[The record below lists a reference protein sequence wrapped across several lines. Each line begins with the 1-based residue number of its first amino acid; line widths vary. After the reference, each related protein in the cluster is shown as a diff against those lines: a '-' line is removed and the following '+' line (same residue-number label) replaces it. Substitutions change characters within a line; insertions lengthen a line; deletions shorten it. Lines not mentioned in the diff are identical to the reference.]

1 LFRQR
6 SRWSSRKTRQLG
18 KFRLETCDG
27 QRILGADGLRGR
39 LRKTAPHSL
48 CRSGAQRLAHGGVLT
63 VPRIRV
69 IDDDIGT
76 RAHPSPCAGRSR
88 PRVCASLS
96 APSGWYGEARPFH
109 RPAGRS
115 SRRPRAVVVRRSPR
129 VLSLPW
135 HGDWFRRRGARHSR
149 VKIYAVRR
157 NFAESRRRNLRGSFD
172 RFCFVD
178 RDCLHPSRAQL

>member
-39 LRKTAPHSL
+39 RRKTATHSL

-96 APSGWYGEARPFH
+96 APRVVWGSQAIPPARWSIVAPPS
-109 RPAGRS
+109 RRS
-115 SRRPRAVVVRRSPR
+115 SPTIAASFEPSVARRLGSG
-129 VLSLPW
+129 LI
-135 HGDWFRRRGARHSR
+135 DHSQNMTAAAMQ
-149 VKIYAVRR
+149 I
-157 NFAESRRRNLRGSFD
+157 AEK
-172 RFCFVD
+172 
-178 RDCLHPSRAQL
+178 